1 MNLYC
6 IYVCIIINISLCV
19 YHGLVLCVLMS
30 GVRWVDEKTG
40 KEKEIFEAKVEFFT
54 NVAHEIKTPLTLI
67 KVPLKKVIRKLGFNA
82 EIGNSLQIMERNTD
96 RLIELSGQLLDFR
109 QTELKN
115 VQLYFERKEIN
126 QLIAE
131 ACSGFT
137 TLAEQNNISF
147 QMEIPQEP
155 LFACIDVDAFH
166 KIIYNLF
173 SNAVKYA
180 HTSVCISLLPYF
192 NSNDSFT
199 LKVKNDGN
207 IIPYELKENIFKPF
221 FRIRHTENPTGTG
234 IGLALALS
242 LANLHGGSLVLD
254 TPENNMNVFTFT
266 MPVNDGLC
274 EDNSEKNIPAGD

>member
-1 MNLYC
+1 MTYIQLAYC
-6 IYVCIIINISLCV
+6 TI
-19 YHGLVLCVLMS
+19 
-30 GVRWVDEKTG
+30 
-40 KEKEIFEAKVEFFT
+40 
-54 NVAHEIKTPLTLI
+54 
-67 KVPLKKVIRKLGFNA
+67 
-82 EIGNSLQIMERNTD
+82 
-96 RLIELSGQLLDFR
+96 
-109 QTELKN
+109 
-115 VQLYFERKEIN
+115 
-126 QLIAE
+126 
-131 ACSGFT
+131 
-137 TLAEQNNISF
+137 QNNISF

-274 EDNSEKNIPAGD
+274 EDNSIKNITAAD